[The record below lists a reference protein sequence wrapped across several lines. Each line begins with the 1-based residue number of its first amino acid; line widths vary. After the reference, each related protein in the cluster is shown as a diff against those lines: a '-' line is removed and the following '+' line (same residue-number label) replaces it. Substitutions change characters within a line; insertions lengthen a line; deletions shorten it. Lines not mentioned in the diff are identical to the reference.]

1 MVLYAQRPVSI
12 HLSEKEGL
20 PDVEFYDVM
29 EDKDGFIWLAAD
41 KGLFRYDGKKF
52 VRYTHPKQRGMS
64 VFHLRKDA
72 KGRIWCNN
80 LTGQFFYLENNEL
93 QLFVDIEDQTNTL
106 LPRYIITEQGLQI
119 VTGRGYYKVDFATQE
134 VKQFK
139 KYPNANGIGIITEQK
154 KEGEHKTFFMLDHI
168 YVEDSTGIKKVYDL
182 QIGRMPFL
190 FTLDGEV
197 YIVSKYIQ
205 EGLHQDDTR
214 VYKYNETQQ
223 RFVQDPLTKLFSDKR
238 VIDVIE
244 IDNNVWFCTYKGVML
259 FKKTS
264 KGLQYQKTLLESN
277 FISKVMKDSKEN
289 YWFSTLNSGFYII
302 PNLHILA
309 YQLPLNLKKIM
320 SLIKVND
327 QLVFGTG
334 KGRMGVLNVTNEEL
348 HSFQLKNSRVCYMDY
363 SEKYHNIFVSQDFG
377 SFIWD
382 INNNNIEQSRF
393 YSSAKKISI
402 IKDTVL
408 VYSGG
413 VSTSLTYNQLK
424 NYKKVTKRNN
434 IKIPKVDRSMASL
447 RDFNG
452 RILRIKRAYTHQ
464 YTKAGELYN
473 GYRDGLFYGFD
484 FSPKKEIRY
493 EGEPIYTNS
502 MDETTDEI
510 LWVSTFNKGIL
521 GIKDLKVVKTYTE
534 KDGLLSDHGSMIKA
548 DGNDLV
554 VATEKGL
561 QIIDRATQKIKT
573 ISLKDEL
580 NMLKV
585 SGIAIDDT
593 YIYLSGNNGIIK
605 VDKKK
610 AFKNLP
616 KPKVYFSKILI
627 KEKEMEIKD
636 AYTLDYKT
644 NGINIYFNTNG
655 FKSEEKVQYKY
666 RLKGLE
672 KKWSETKN
680 GIARYPIIPYG
691 NFTFEV
697 KTISPD
703 HQEGIVK
710 TLILNVKRPFWLQWW
725 FYVLIAF
732 TVILYLYVKYKQL
745 KKRQRELLEKE
756 RVNKELILS
765 QIENLRSQMNPHF
778 VFNALNSIQE
788 YIFLNEKYNATNY
801 LSKFAKLIRIYLS
814 HSKKNEISLS
824 EELKALEIYL
834 ALEQDR
840 FGEELEVELKVA
852 KEVNAHQIFVPS
864 LFIQPYIENVFK
876 HGLFHKKG
884 AKQLTI
890 RFYKEA
896 TYLYCLIRDNGIGR
910 EASAKINQRKAKY
923 YQSFSTKANKNR
935 IELLNAS
942 REDKIIV
949 SIKDLYDQEQH
960 SLGTEVHIKIPLKN
974 ESTSN

>member
-80 LTGQFFYLENNEL
+80 LTGQFFYLEDNEL
-93 QLFVDIEDQTNTL
+93 QLFIDIEDQTNTL
-106 LPRYIITEQGLQI
+106 LPRYVIVEDGLQI
-119 VTGRGYYKVDFATQE
+119 VTGRGYYKVDFATRE

-139 KYPNANGIGIITEQK
+139 KYPNANVIGVITEQK
-154 KEGEHKTFFMLDHI
+154 KEGEYKTFFMLDHI
-168 YVEDSTGIKKVYDL
+168 YVEDSTGIKKIYESQL
-182 QIGRMPFL
+182 GRIPFL

-197 YIVSKYIQ
+197 YILTQYVE
-205 EGLHQDDTR
+205 EGLHQNDTR

-223 RFVQDPLTKLFSDKR
+223 RFVKHSLTKLFANKK

-259 FKKTS
+259 FEKTS
-264 KGLQYQKTLLESN
+264 KGLVYQKTLLENN

-289 YWFSTLNSGFYII
+289 YWFSTLNNGFYII

-309 YQLPLNLKKIM
+309 YELPLNLKKIM

-334 KGRMGVLNVTNEEL
+334 EGRMGLLNVTNEEL
-348 HSFQLKNSRVCYMDY
+348 LSFQLKRSRVCSMDY
-363 SEKYHNIFVSQDFG
+363 SEEYHSIFISQDFG

-413 VSTSLTYNQLK
+413 VSTSLTNNQLK
-424 NYKKVTKRNN
+424 NYKKVTKRNT
-434 IKIPKVDRSMASL
+434 IKVPKVDRSMAPL

-473 GYRDGLFYGFD
+473 GFRDGLFYGFD
-484 FSPKKEIRY
+484 FSPKKEIKY
-493 EGEPIYTNS
+493 EGEPVYTNS
-502 MDETTDEI
+502 MAETADEI
-510 LWVSTFNKGIL
+510 LWLSTFNKGIL

-548 DGNDLV
+548 DGNDLI

-605 VDKKK
+605 VDKRK

-616 KPKVYFSKILI
+616 KPKVYFSKILV
-627 KEKEMEIKD
+627 KEKEMELKKT
-636 AYTLDYKT
+636 YTLDYKT

-655 FKSEEKVQYKY
+655 FKSEEKVRYKY

-672 KKWSETKN
+672 KKWNETKN
-680 GIARYPIIPYG
+680 GFAGYPIIPYG

-703 HQEGIVK
+703 HQEGVLK
-710 TLILNVKRPFWLQWW
+710 TLTINVKRPFWLQWW
-725 FYVLIAF
+725 FYVLLAMI
-732 TVILYLYVKYKQL
+732 VMLYIYVKYRQL
-745 KKRQRELLEKE
+745 KKRQQELLEKE
-756 RVNKELILS
+756 KVNKELILS

-814 HSKKNEISLS
+814 HSKKDEISLS

-834 ALEQDR
+834 ALEKDR
-840 FGEELEVELKVA
+840 FGEEITIELTVGKAVDTD
-852 KEVNAHQIFVPS
+852 KITVPS
-864 LFIQPYIENVFK
+864 LFIQPYIENAFK

-884 AKQLTI
+884 IKKLSI
-890 RFYKEA
+890 NFNIKEH
-896 TYLYCLIRDNGIGR
+896 YLYGIIKDNGIGR
-910 EASAKINQRKAKY
+910 VASATINQRKAKY

-942 REDKIIV
+942 REHKIIV
-949 SIKDLYDQEQH
+949 SIKDLYDEEQH

-974 ESTSN
+974 ESTIN